1 MYNSLFKVQKVS
13 KLYSTKLLWGD
24 VPMSENFEGSK
35 EERIDTFES
44 SFLFLKSLA
53 SKSEL

>member
-13 KLYSTKLLWGD
+13 KLYSTKLLLQD

-44 SFLFLKSLA
+44 SFLSLKSLA